1 MNQNSSQLY
10 QTTLTKKTQ
19 QGFTL
24 IELLV
29 VILILGILSAVAL
42 PSLLNQVGKARETE
56 AKQNLSAF
64 STAQQ
69 AYFFENAQFA
79 TTPNDL
85 QISVSNKFYNYQ
97 INTADLPTQVIHEA
111 NAINAINQN
120 IRDYAIGIYYQ
131 NQSFGTVLCQ
141 SNKPGDNALP
151 STSTLG
157 DCDQGK
163 EIR

>member
-1 MNQNSSQLY
+1 MNGNLFQLD
-10 QTTLTKKTQ
+10 QTRLTQ
-19 QGFTL
+19 QTQEGFTL

-29 VILILGILSAVAL
+29 VIIILGILSAVAL

-56 AKQNLSAF
+56 AKQNLSAI

-69 AYFFENAQFA
+69 AYFAENGQFA
-79 TTPNDL
+79 TTLNEL
-85 QISVSNKFYNYQ
+85 NISVSGEFYNYN
-97 INTADLPTQVIHEA
+97 ITAGSTQVIHEA
-111 NAINAINQN
+111 DAINATSQN

-141 SNKPGDNALP
+141 SNNPGDNAQP
-151 STSTLG
+151 STSPLG
-157 DCDQGK
+157 DCDQGQ